1 MNFSQYTKEFK
12 KNMQLAYPVMLGQL
26 GHVLVGFADSIMVGE
41 LGPAPLAAV
50 SLANSLAFIA
60 FSIGIGFTFAIT
72 PLIAE
77 AHTSNN
83 VSRGKNYFQHG
94 ILMSLILSFVLCGAL
109 FLMKPLMYRMDQPV
123 EVVEYASPYFDIV
136 MYSMIPMLLFQAY
149 KQFSDGMSQTQYP
162 MRAAIIANVINVG
175 LNYLLIYGKFGF
187 PKLELIGAGL
197 GTLISRV
204 LMLAFIMYIVHTKDV
219 FSVFVERIKFSNF
232 KKRFVMKVLNVG
244 YPSALQMFFE
254 VGMFAGGILI
264 TGMIGTIAQ
273 AANQISLNLATMTY
287 MVAVGLSVTATI
299 RVGNQKGL
307 KDYVSL
313 KRMALSV
320 LLLMFILDIF
330 LAGGFILLKDFL
342 PTLYVEDTGVI
353 KMAATLLIIAGLF
366 QIPDGIQVVLL
377 GALRGLQDVKVP
389 MVYTFIAFWVVGLP
403 VSYVLGIKTDLGAIG
418 VWIGMLVSLTL
429 SAIMLYLRFQKLS
442 NKLIEEK
449 SLQDS

>member
-1 MNFSQYTKEFK
+1 
-12 KNMQLAYPVMLGQL
+12 MQLAYPVMLGQL

-83 VSRGKNYFQHG
+83 IERGKNYFQHG
-94 ILMSLILSFVLCGAL
+94 ILMSLILSFVLCGVL
-109 FLMKPLMYRMDQPV
+109 FLMKPLMYRMDQPE
-123 EVVEYASPYFDIV
+123 EVVAYASPYFDII

-149 KQFSDGMSQTQYP
+149 KQFADGMSQTKYP
-162 MRAAIIANVINVG
+162 MRAAILANVINVV

-187 PKLELIGAGL
+187 PKMELIGAGL

-204 LMLAFIMYIVHTKDV
+204 LMLAFLMYIVHTKDV
-219 FSVFVERIKFSNF
+219 FSVFVEKIRFSKF
-232 KKRFVMKVLNVG
+232 KKRFVAKVFHMG

-254 VGMFAGGILI
+254 VGMFAGAILLS
-264 TGMIGTIAQ
+264 GMIGTEAQ

-287 MVAVGLSVTATI
+287 MIAVGLSVTATI

-313 KRMALSV
+313 KRIAMSV
-320 LLLMFILDIF
+320 LFLMVLIDIV
-330 LAGGFILLKDFL
+330 LAAGFVLLKDVL
-342 PTLYVEDTGVI
+342 PMLYIQDLDVI
-353 KMAATLLIIAGLF
+353 EIAAGLLVIAGLF
-366 QIPDGIQVVLL
+366 QISDGIQVVFL
-377 GALRGLQDVKVP
+377 GALRGLQDVKAP
-389 MVYTFIAFWVVGLP
+389 MVITFVAFWIIGFP
-403 VSYVLGIKTDLGAIG
+403 VSYYLGIKTDLGALG
-418 VWIGMLVSLTL
+418 VWIGMLVSLTF
-429 SAIMLYLRFQKLS
+429 SAIMLYLRFQKLTK
-442 NKLIEEK
+442 KLIEEAI
-449 SLQDS
+449 LQES